1 MNNFETT
8 QDQINQMIT
17 LRRQGYSVREVAAI
31 LSDQGVSISPT
42 TVSRH
47 LRRAGVT
54 GDETA
59 TQEATAARV
68 KAARQRALEQALTLL
83 EDAEA
88 ARERVYAPA
97 KVVVSTPD
105 GAQVLTL
112 PEPPL
117 QDVAKV
123 LHTVER
129 LITQAQRLLET
140 IQEDTTEEAKSVL
153 QALQENLEAYIALAE
168 PDPTIFNEP
177 GMTYDSDYSVEND
190 PEQQVK

>member
-1 MNNFETT
+1 MNHIETT
-8 QDQINQMIT
+8 QDQIDQMII

-31 LSDQGVSISPT
+31 LSERGANISPT
-42 TVSRH
+42 TVSRQ

-54 GDETA
+54 GDDTT

-68 KAARQRALEQALTLL
+68 KAARHRALEQALTLL

-97 KVVVSTPD
+97 EVVVSTPD
-105 GAQVLTL
+105 GAEILTL
-112 PEPPL
+112 AEPPL

-123 LHTVER
+123 LQTVER

-140 IQEDTTEEAKSVL
+140 IQEDSTEEAKSVL

-177 GMTYDSDYSVEND
+177 GMTYDSDYNIDTD
-190 PEQQVK
+190 PEQ